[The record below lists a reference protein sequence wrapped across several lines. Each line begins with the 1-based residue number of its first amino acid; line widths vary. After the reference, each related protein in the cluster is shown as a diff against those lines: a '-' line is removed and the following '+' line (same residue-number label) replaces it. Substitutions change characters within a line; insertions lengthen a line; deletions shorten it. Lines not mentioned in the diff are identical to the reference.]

1 MKRLVALAI
10 AGLLACVPV
19 TAFADDAD
27 LEARVA
33 ALEEKVAALEA
44 QLSGSAPEGVAA
56 VPDQEVA
63 NAGDVETGLVSNNCS
78 LEYTDFEVTKTYD
91 DDLDC
96 VVLYFDFTNGSGETT
111 TASNEFTVTVFQ
123 NGKEQEHGIVSDN
136 EPNHD
141 WFTEIRSGSDPL
153 KVACAAEVQDMTDVI
168 VRIQSGTDYSIEPI
182 EFTLALE

>member
-1 MKRLVALAI
+1 MKRFTAFILAS
-10 AGLLACVPV
+10 LLACIPV

-56 VPDQEVA
+56 APDQEVA
-63 NAGDVETGLVSNNCS
+63 DVDDVETGLVSNNCS
-78 LEYTDFEVTKTYD
+78 LEYTDFEVTKTY

>member
-1 MKRLVALAI
+1 MKKLVALSL
-10 AGLLACVPV
+10 AGLLVCTPA
-19 TAFADDAD
+19 TTFADDAD

-33 ALEEKVAALEA
+33 DLEARVAALEA
-44 QLSGSAPEGVAA
+44 QLSGSTPEGVAT
-56 VPDQEVA
+56 VPDQEVS
-63 NAGDVETGLVSNNCS
+63 DVDAVDTGLVSNNCS
-78 LEYTDFEVTKTYD
+78 LEYTDFEISKTY

-96 VVLYFDFTNGSGETT
+96 VVLYFDFMNGSGETT

-123 NGKEQEHGIVSDN
+123 NGKEQEHGVVSDN

-153 KVACAAEVQDMTDVI
+153 KVACAAEIKDMTDVI

>member
-1 MKRLVALAI
+1 MKKLVALSLAS
-10 AGLLACVPV
+10 LLACAPF

-56 VPDQEVA
+56 APDQEAADV
-63 NAGDVETGLVSNNCS
+63 GDVETGLVSNNCS
-78 LEYTDFEVTKTYD
+78 LEYTDFEVAKTY

-96 VVLYFDFTNGSGETT
+96 VVLYFDFMNGSGETT

-123 NGKEQEHGIVSDN
+123 NGKEQEYGVVSDN

-153 KVACAAEVQDMTDVI
+153 KVACAAEIKDMTDVI